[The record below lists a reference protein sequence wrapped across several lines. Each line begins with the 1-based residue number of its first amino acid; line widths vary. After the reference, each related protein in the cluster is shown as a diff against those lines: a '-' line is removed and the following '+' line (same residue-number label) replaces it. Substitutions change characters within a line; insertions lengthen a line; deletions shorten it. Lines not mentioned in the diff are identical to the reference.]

1 MSAIVK
7 TVITSQQ
14 DVEISLTQNLD
25 KDTTKKQ
32 STDRKI
38 SEMHRD
44 SKRQNPIEKARTY
57 KVLKKKA
64 QKKEPLQKI
73 NITKDKKVKIAKL
86 EFSIYNFRQDD

>member
-44 SKRQNPIEKARTY
+44 SKQHNPIEKARTY

-73 NITKDKKVKIAKL
+73 NITKDKKVKIAKP
-86 EFSIYNFRQDD
+86 EFSIYNFRQED